1 MTGIGNNIGNHIYG
15 DDDGT
20 TTANSISMSAVVGA
34 SDHADK
40 TTRRS
45 RHSKTSK
52 ETESSDDTDT
62 PVDVST
68 YEYESDG

>member
-1 MTGIGNNIGNHIYG
+1 MVSVIN
-15 DDDGT
+15 DDGT
-20 TTANSISMSAVVGA
+20 TTANSMSAVVGA

-40 TTRRS
+40 VGGGSRRS

-52 ETESSDDTDT
+52 ETRSSDDNDTDT

-68 YEYESDG
+68 YTYEYES